1 MIDPWHILYPQPPK
15 LKTADRAVPAG
26 LWLESLEPSIDNG
39 VGAAWR
45 EARERR
51 RHARDQ
57 GPVGHDSAVAKRRFG
72 GGLCLR
78 LAVACAHTEEVDPCP
93 PTCTFPSKT
102 MTRS

>member
-1 MIDPWHILYPQPPK
+1 MIGQRHILYPQPLK
-15 LKTADRAVPAG
+15 LKTGDRAVPAG
-26 LWLESLEPSIDNG
+26 LWLESLEPSIDNS
-39 VGAAWR
+39 VDAAWH

-57 GPVGHDSAVAKRRFG
+57 GAVGHDSAVAEWRFG

-78 LAVACAHTEEVDPCP
+78 PAVACAHTEEVDLCP

>member
-1 MIDPWHILYPQPPK
+1 MMGSWNFLYPQSLK
-15 LKTADRAVPAG
+15 LNTGDRAVPVG
-26 LWLESLEPSIDNG
+26 LWLGSLQPSIDDG
-39 VGAAWR
+39 IDAAWR
-45 EARERR
+45 EVRERR

-57 GPVGHDSAVAKRRFG
+57 GAVGHDSAVAKRRFG

-93 PTCTFPSKT
+93 PTCTFRSKT